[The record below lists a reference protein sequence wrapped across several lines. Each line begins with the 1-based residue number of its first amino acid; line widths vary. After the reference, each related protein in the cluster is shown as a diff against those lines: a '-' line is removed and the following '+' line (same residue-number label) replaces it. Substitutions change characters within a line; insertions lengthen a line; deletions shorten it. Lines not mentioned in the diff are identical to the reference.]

1 MNKNISTILSIISVL
16 AVVIGGSISYGQL
29 KEKASEIADLSVK
42 VDELKEKTSADTV
55 RFEYIQGDL
64 SEIKELLKEMSKTHY
79 ET

>member
-29 KEKASEIADLSVK
+29 KEKAAEIADLSVK

-55 RFEYIQGDL
+55 RFEYIQADL
-64 SEIKELLKEMSKTHY
+64 GEIKVLLKEMSKTHY
-79 ET
+79 DT